1 MQKIQNKKTNSASE
15 VKYIYES
22 GKYFSDAYDWYC
34 DRFLAP
40 YSERVFL
47 FFLSLFS
54 LLIVVVVALIIISL
68 FPLKE
73 TFPVLVHQEDSLLYT
88 PVIKKLKPENVDYT
102 SNESV
107 ARYLAMNYIKL
118 LFDNDFSDDDLNV
131 LRDKL
136 EKLKNLSSKS
146 VYEKARIYLN
156 DLFKKN
162 LNQGIEIREIKFIND
177 SKDIYNY
184 SKENYKIEFD
194 CNIYRF
200 EENTTQDKLK
210 ILLTFKFNNIN
221 YNNKSGSFEPIKFV
235 VSDFIIKK

>member
-54 LLIVVVVALIIISL
+54 LLIVVVVA
-68 FPLKE
+68 
-73 TFPVLVHQEDSLLYT
+73 LLYT